1 MLKFQRNCS
10 KLFAHLVHFQ
20 QENCRSESKSR
31 SSRNAKNSNSRST
44 ILFVE
49 KLIEHRSN
57 FSSYYISSH
66 QSYYIDSRFFFQHR
80 SNFKRE
86 KGGWGMDTKG
96 VERGQNSWE
105 TLFFLSWRLENE
117 IYAVHAKGGR
127 GVGPFMIGWM
137 NCHLWFV

>member
-1 MLKFQRNCS
+1 
-10 KLFAHLVHFQ
+10 
-20 QENCRSESKSR
+20 
-31 SSRNAKNSNSRST
+31 
-44 ILFVE
+44 
-49 KLIEHRSN
+49 
-57 FSSYYISSH
+57 
-66 QSYYIDSRFFFQHR
+66 
-80 SNFKRE
+80 
-86 KGGWGMDTKG
+86 MDTKG